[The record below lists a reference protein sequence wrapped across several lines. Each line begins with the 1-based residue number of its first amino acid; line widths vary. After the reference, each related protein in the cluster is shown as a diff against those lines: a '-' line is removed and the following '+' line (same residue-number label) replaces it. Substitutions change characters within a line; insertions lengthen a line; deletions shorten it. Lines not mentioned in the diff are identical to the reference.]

1 MFLDSRDD
9 KLLER
14 FPRCAA
20 DAFDDG
26 ALKAA
31 ETLQRAVEVDVRG
44 MEETKVGHGRAA
56 SAQPASLEDAG
67 GGFAPRE
74 LPRRGEAGLEQGRI
88 EVWSVTL
95 DVPAAQTAALEA
107 VLSQDERARAERF
120 RFERGRRRFIA
131 ARGLL
136 RRLLGAYLDRAPAD
150 VAFTYGRKGK
160 PLTAGLHFNLSHSGE
175 RVLIALGRIPLG
187 VDIERL
193 RPLRDPEA
201 IARRFFSRAERE
213 TLAAQP
219 AERKIEAFFACW
231 TCKEAYVKAVGDG
244 LAISL
249 RSFDATFGEGR
260 PPALKTHLP
269 EGECERW
276 FLRRL
281 EPAPGYVGALA
292 ARDFA
297 GTVTAWSLAGPF
309 FEDSTGVCSMRRS

>member
-1 MFLDSRDD
+1 MAAPSRP
-9 KLLER
+9 LRPFSGLSR
-14 FPRCAA
+14 WMSAA
-20 DAFDDG
+20 WKKRKSVMAV
-26 ALKAA
+26 L
-31 ETLQRAVEVDVRG
+31 LQRN
-44 MEETKVGHGRAA
+44 
-56 SAQPASLEDAG
+56 PASLEDAG

-95 DVPAAQTAALEA
+95 DVPSSTNRPRWKRFCHRM
-107 VLSQDERARAERF
+107 SGRGAERF

-150 VAFTYGRKGK
+150 VAFAYGRKGK
-160 PLTAGLHFNLSHSGE
+160 PRTAGLHFNLSHSGE
-175 RVLIALGRIPLG
+175 RALIALGRIPLG

-201 IARRFFSRAERE
+201 IARRFFSRTERE

-269 EGECERW
+269 EEECERW
-276 FLRRL
+276 FLHRL

-297 GTVTAWSLAGPF
+297 GTVAAWSLAG
-309 FEDSTGVCSMRRS
+309 RL